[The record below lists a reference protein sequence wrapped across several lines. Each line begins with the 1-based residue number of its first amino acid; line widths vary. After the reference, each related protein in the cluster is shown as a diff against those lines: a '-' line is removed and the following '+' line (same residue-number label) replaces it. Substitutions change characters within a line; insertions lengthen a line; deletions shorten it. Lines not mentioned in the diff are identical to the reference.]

1 MFLLLFD
8 IVYYGSCMRLFYSL
22 KVGSKFTNLDF
33 FCDMEE
39 WDSYYQNKNLGSPP
53 YDWYLSW
60 KQIKPALVPVLEGLC
75 KEIKKEDIRILVP
88 GCGDSGL
95 SKNLYDAGFTSIT
108 NVDYSTPLMHL
119 MKKRYNLDGM
129 QWITKDFVLS
139 RLEDEPMLNPRSYNV
154 VIDKGFF
161 DTLAIH
167 DCLKQKD
174 YESCKNFFVKVKQ
187 LLVDGGKYICLRV
200 ADLEENDILLNRFWL
215 GWKMDI
221 LKVCSLEDDVI
232 AFMIVIDKCST
243 GLVHDIGASFDMKQL
258 GKLYKIKAKA
268 LRAAI
273 AKENKAHRAYMMR
286 ASSLGFHSDESC
298 WEVDYTSTETQVSYR
313 LVVLRNEKFQGPPT
327 LDIIWVPEDELGF
340 NMDALT
346 APSSLWLLQHFFP
359 AVSSATHM
367 IIVISPKLCLLCG
380 NEVMNGL
387 VTDLRPALTSIS
399 PEIVV
404 NRLHM
409 WENYFYR
416 QLVDSKKVKGFG
428 VLFLLIAVEMMEKE
442 LMSISTDSQKKKK
455 KKNKKGEEKKSGASR
470 ETMGDEADD
479 EAVGM
484 NHGEEEEGKEEE
496 RELEDIVEEDEE
508 EERVPVDISAGR
520 EGTEVPSNTASF
532 PKFDDGDDI
541 PYYSKEFTIKDWL
554 ANHKKTEDRWLDRYA
569 KCDEII
575 PGWSCDRL
583 KRESLRIIQSLIIAV
598 IDFHK
603 EHGCHGDLSDMD
615 NFVIRQYVDDFA
627 GSKVVRFRTRLIG
640 GIKNVEDKMTMR
652 EDMTCVLK
660 IFWEILEGKNISSEM
675 SCLDKLLFEY
685 PEPLEWK
692 RHLLRNY
699 PALWDGRERSDFF
712 VKLYFQ
718 MVSSPERRRNLI
730 WAPTTG
736 KRQMKL
742 RFASLTSS
750 IPRGTIFEKCMDQ
763 NAEDPSKNENNLTM
777 LKLVRYVR
785 GVIHQFREKE
795 GGSDLDVQYVEAAL
809 STEIFEH
816 LIIAI
821 YTGMC
826 MTDLYL

>member
-1 MFLLLFD
+1 MQGHFKCKIVHLIQKPKCCRQVLIDSSVLLP
-8 IVYYGSCMRLFYSL
+8 
-22 KVGSKFTNLDF
+22 K
-33 FCDMEE
+33 
-39 WDSYYQNKNLGSPP
+39 
-53 YDWYLSW
+53 
-60 KQIKPALVPVLEGLC
+60 
-75 KEIKKEDIRILVP
+75 
-88 GCGDSGL
+88 
-95 SKNLYDAGFTSIT
+95 
-108 NVDYSTPLMHL
+108 
-119 MKKRYNLDGM
+119 
-129 QWITKDFVLS
+129 
-139 RLEDEPMLNPRSYNV
+139 
-154 VIDKGFF
+154 
-161 DTLAIH
+161 
-167 DCLKQKD
+167 
-174 YESCKNFFVKVKQ
+174 
-187 LLVDGGKYICLRV
+187 
-200 ADLEENDILLNRFWL
+200 
-215 GWKMDI
+215 
-221 LKVCSLEDDVI
+221 
-232 AFMIVIDKCST
+232 
-243 GLVHDIGASFDMKQL
+243 L
-258 GKLYKIKAKA
+258 GKLHKTKAKA
-268 LRAAI
+268 LRAVI
-273 AKENKAHRAYMMR
+273 AKENKARRAYMMR
-286 ASSLGFHSDESC
+286 ASSLGSYSDESC

-313 LVVLRNEKFQGPPT
+313 LVVLRNEKCLGPPT

-346 APSSLWLLQHFFP
+346 APSSLWLLQHFLT

-387 VTDLRPALTSIS
+387 VTDLRPALASIA

-404 NRLHM
+404 NRPRM

-416 QLVDSKKVKGFG
+416 QLVDSKKV
-428 VLFLLIAVEMMEKE
+428 AVEMMEKE
-442 LMSISTDSQKKKK
+442 LMSISTDSQKKKKK

-496 RELEDIVEEDEE
+496 EEEGKEEERELEDIVEEDEE
-508 EERVPVDISAGR
+508 EERELEDIVEEDEEERAPVDISAGR

-660 IFWEILEGKNISSEM
+660 IFWEILEGKKKISSEM
-675 SCLDKLLFEY
+675 SCLDKMLFQY
-685 PEPLEWK
+685 PEPLKWK
-692 RHLLRNY
+692 THLLRNH

-712 VKLYFQ
+712 VQLYFQ
-718 MVSSPERRRNLI
+718 MVSSPVRRQNLL
-730 WAPTTG
+730 WASTTG
-736 KRQMKL
+736 KVEMNL
-742 RFASLTSS
+742 SFARLTSS

-785 GVIHQFREKE
+785 KVIHHFREKE

-809 STEIFEH
+809 STEIFVN
-816 LIIAI
+816 LLIAI
-821 YTGMC
+821 YTGMLIAPSIEELEC
-826 MTDLYL
+826 VLEFKKFYGGI